1 MSSIDIRQRQ
11 RYDDSQE
18 PIHGDWRSPLPA
30 RGPLKL
36 EKLRL
41 KHINRPEYAS
51 LQVFDWIY
59 LRELRLPHTDL
70 DPAMVEDLQIDQLE
84 VLEDVNCKLLS
95 EAFIELISSQIP
107 LRSSTFA

>member
-1 MSSIDIRQRQ
+1 M
-11 RYDDSQE
+11 
-18 PIHGDWRSPLPA
+18 PV

-41 KHINRPEYAS
+41 KHINGPEYAS

-70 DPAMVEDLQIDQLE
+70 DPAMVEDLQIAQLE
-84 VLEDVNCKLLS
+84 VLEDMDYELLS